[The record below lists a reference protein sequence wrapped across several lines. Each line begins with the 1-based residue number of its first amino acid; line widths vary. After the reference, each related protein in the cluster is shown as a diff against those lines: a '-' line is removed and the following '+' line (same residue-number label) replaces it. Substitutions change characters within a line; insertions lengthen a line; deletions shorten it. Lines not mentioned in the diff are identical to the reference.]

1 MDLLQVNNLTKSFGK
16 LDALNNVNC
25 SVREKELLA
34 IIGPNGAGKTTL
46 FNAITGKFAPTSGG
60 ILFKGEKISGL
71 PSYKI
76 VEKGI
81 SRSFQV
87 VNLYPDL
94 TVFNNVRIGVLS
106 HQKMT
111 MSLFRGVDS
120 LDKVTREVN
129 RILELVHLQDKAKI
143 VANALSHGDQKYLEM
158 GMALTNDPELL
169 LLDEPTAGMSPE
181 ETQYTIQLIK
191 NIWEGSGITIVFTEH
206 DLEVVFSIATRI
218 MVLQMGMVI
227 AEGTVEEVR
236 QNKKVR
242 EAYLGEE
249 A

>member
-16 LDALNNVNC
+16 LNALYNVNC
-25 SVREKELLA
+25 SVQQKELLA

-46 FNAITGKFAPTSGG
+46 FNTITGKFAPTSGG
-60 ILFKGEKISGL
+60 ILFKGERISGL
-71 PSYKI
+71 PTYKI

-111 MSLFRGVDS
+111 MSLFKAVDS
-120 LDKVTREVN
+120 LDKVTGEVN
-129 RILELVHLQDKAKI
+129 RILDLVHLQDKAKI
-143 VANALSHGDQKYLEM
+143 VANALSHGDQKCLEM
-158 GMALTNDPELL
+158 GMTLTSHPELL
-169 LLDEPTAGMSPE
+169 LLDEPTGGMSPE

-191 NIWEGSGITIVFTEH
+191 DIWERTGVTIVFTEH

-218 MVLQMGMVI
+218 IVLQMGEVI
-227 AEGTVEEVR
+227 AEGTVHEVR
-236 QNKKVR
+236 KNQKVR

>member
-143 VANALSHGDQKYLEM
+143 VANALSHGDQKCLEM

>member
-1 MDLLQVNNLTKSFGK
+1 MNLLQTNNLTKSFGK

-25 SVREKELLA
+25 SVQEKELLA

-60 ILFKGEKISGL
+60 ILFKGEEISGL

-120 LDKVTREVN
+120 LDRVTREVN
-129 RILELVHLQDKAKI
+129 RMLELVHLQDKAKI
-143 VANALSHGDQKYLEM
+143 VANALSHGDQKCLEM
-158 GMALTNDPELL
+158 GMALTNNPELL

-191 NIWEGSGITIVFTEH
+191 NIWEGTGITIVFTEH

>member
-16 LDALNNVNC
+16 LNALYNVNC
-25 SVREKELLA
+25 SVQQKELLA

-46 FNAITGKFAPTSGG
+46 FNTITGKFAPTSGG
-60 ILFKGEKISGL
+60 ILFKGERISGL
-71 PSYKI
+71 PTYKI

-111 MSLFRGVDS
+111 MSLFKAVDS
-120 LDKVTREVN
+120 LDKVTGEVN
-129 RILELVHLQDKAKI
+129 RILDLVQLQDKAKI
-143 VANALSHGDQKYLEM
+143 VASALSHGDQKYLEM
-158 GMALTNDPELL
+158 GMTLTSHPELL
-169 LLDEPTAGMSPE
+169 LLDEPTGGMSPE

-191 NIWEGSGITIVFTEH
+191 DIWERTGVTIVFTEH

-218 MVLQMGMVI
+218 IVLQMGEVI
-227 AEGTVEEVR
+227 AEGTVHEVR
-236 QNKKVR
+236 KNQKVR

>member
-1 MDLLQVNNLTKSFGK
+1 MNLLQTNNLTKSFGK

-25 SVREKELLA
+25 SVQEKELLA

-60 ILFKGEKISGL
+60 ILFKGEEISGL

-120 LDKVTREVN
+120 LDRVTREVN

-143 VANALSHGDQKYLEM
+143 VANALSHGDQKCLEM
-158 GMALTNDPELL
+158 GMALTNNPELL

-191 NIWEGSGITIVFTEH
+191 NIWEGTGITIVFTEH